1 MEELKAEA
9 SPGKSVSHFS
19 NPTWT
24 LKLAGIS
31 DGKRAN
37 DEFVISLA

>member
-9 SPGKSVSHFS
+9 SPGKSVSHS
-19 NPTWT
+19 TNPTQT

-31 DGKRAN
+31 DSKRAN
-37 DEFVISLA
+37 EEYVISLA